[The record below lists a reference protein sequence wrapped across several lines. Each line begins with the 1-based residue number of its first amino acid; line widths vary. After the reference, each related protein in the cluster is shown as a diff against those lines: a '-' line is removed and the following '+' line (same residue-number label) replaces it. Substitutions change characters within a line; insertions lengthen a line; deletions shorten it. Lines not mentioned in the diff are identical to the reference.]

1 MPGCNKIYG
10 KTSHLRAHLL
20 WHDDKRPFVCNW
32 ISCGK
37 KFTRSDEL
45 QRHSPYIEQS
55 FTKQPQ
61 FVGFSLANL
70 GSLSSKQNDF
80 KISISLRQCT
90 PLKKPGPSADFEKY
104 EGGCYLKEILIS
116 NSFSFEDKDPRFTR
130 LKPGL
135 ALSLLSK
142 GLFYI
147 RAMFKGM
154 EELTLE
160 RKGLHVVNATKN
172 S

>member
-1 MPGCNKIYG
+1 M
-10 KTSHLRAHLL
+10 
-20 WHDDKRPFVCNW
+20 
-32 ISCGK
+32 
-37 KFTRSDEL
+37 
-45 QRHSPYIEQS
+45 
-55 FTKQPQ
+55 
-61 FVGFSLANL
+61 
-70 GSLSSKQNDF
+70 
-80 KISISLRQCT
+80 
-90 PLKKPGPSADFEKY
+90 KKPGPSADFEKV